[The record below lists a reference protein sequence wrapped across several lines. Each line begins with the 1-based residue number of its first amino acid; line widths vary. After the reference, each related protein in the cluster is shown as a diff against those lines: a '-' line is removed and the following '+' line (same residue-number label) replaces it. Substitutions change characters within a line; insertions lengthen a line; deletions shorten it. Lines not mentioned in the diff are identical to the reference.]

1 MKTAAATVFS
11 VESPLS
17 NLPRQT
23 RDSDTEGKHCEKGA
37 HSTPPQEDF
46 VMDLGGG
53 RYDFYHSLN
62 SGVLGSDD
70 YLRAAPVDDILSS
83 TMTPGTCVVSESE
96 V

>member
-1 MKTAAATVFS
+1 
-11 VESPLS
+11 
-17 NLPRQT
+17 
-23 RDSDTEGKHCEKGA
+23 
-37 HSTPPQEDF
+37 
-46 VMDLGGG
+46 MDLGGG

-70 YLRAAPVDDILSS
+70 YLRAVPVDDILSS

>member
-1 MKTAAATVFS
+1 MFFLSKVHCQICQDRLGTVTQKGNI
-11 VESPLS
+11 VKI
-17 NLPRQT
+17 T
-23 RDSDTEGKHCEKGA
+23 EKGA

>member
-1 MKTAAATVFS
+1 
-11 VESPLS
+11 
-17 NLPRQT
+17 
-23 RDSDTEGKHCEKGA
+23 
-37 HSTPPQEDF
+37 
-46 VMDLGGG
+46 MDLGGG